1 MNKKIYLQLILF
13 FLLILLSLFFYKEY
27 FDKNTDVKKKI
38 TKKIEKEK
46 KFKQDNNKTTSNIVE
61 NLKYVSK
68 DLLGNIY
75 IVEADSAELIEK
87 KRNDI
92 VLMKVTAKIIQNND
106 DIIYIYSEFA
116 NYNKINSNTIF
127 EKNVRVNYGKQKLEA
142 NLMRLNFSENMIEIE
157 ESVNYI
163 NESLRIRADKAE
175 INLLSKKLNISMK
188 NDKDKIFINGQY

>member
-1 MNKKIYLQLILF
+1 MNKKIYLQLILI
-13 FLLILLSLFFYKEY
+13 FLLVVLSLFFYKEY
-27 FDKNTDVKKKI
+27 FDTNTDVKKI
-38 TKKIEKEK
+38 TKKIEKDK
-46 KFKQDNNKTTSNIVE
+46 KIKQDNNEATSNIIE

-68 DLLGNIY
+68 DLLGNTY
-75 IVEADSAELIEK
+75 IIEADSAELIEK
-87 KRNDI
+87 EKNNI
-92 VLMKVTAKIIQNND
+92 VLMKVTAKIIQKNE
-106 DIIYIYSEFA
+106 DIIYIYSEIA

-127 EKNVRVNYGKQKLEA
+127 EKNVKVNYGKQKLEA
-142 NLMRLNFSENMIEIE
+142 NLMRLNFSKNMIEIE

>member
-1 MNKKIYLQLILF
+1 MNKKIYLQLILI
-13 FLLILLSLFFYKEY
+13 FLLVVLSLFFYKEY
-27 FDKNTDVKKKI
+27 FNTNTDVKKI
-38 TKKIEKEK
+38 TKKIEKDK
-46 KFKQDNNKTTSNIVE
+46 KIKQDNNEATSNIIE

-68 DLLGNIY
+68 DLLGNTY
-75 IVEADSAELIEK
+75 IIEADSAELIEK
-87 KRNDI
+87 EKNNI
-92 VLMKVTAKIIQNND
+92 VLMKVTAKIIQKNE
-106 DIIYIYSEFA
+106 DIIYIYSEIA

-127 EKNVRVNYGKQKLEA
+127 EKNVKVNYGKQNLEA

>member
-1 MNKKIYLQLILF
+1 MNKKIYLQLILI
-13 FLLILLSLFFYKEY
+13 FLLVVLSLFFYKEY
-27 FDKNTDVKKKI
+27 FDTNTDVKKI
-38 TKKIEKEK
+38 TKKIEKDK
-46 KFKQDNNKTTSNIVE
+46 KIKQDNNEATSNIIE

-68 DLLGNIY
+68 DLLGNTY
-75 IVEADSAELIEK
+75 IIEADSAELIEK
-87 KRNDI
+87 EKNNI
-92 VLMKVTAKIIQNND
+92 VLMKVTAKIIQKNE
-106 DIIYIYSEFA
+106 DIIYIYSEIA

-127 EKNVRVNYGKQKLEA
+127 EKNVKVNYGKQKLEA

>member
-1 MNKKIYLQLILF
+1 MNKKIYLQLILI
-13 FLLILLSLFFYKEY
+13 FLLVVLSLFFYKEY
-27 FDKNTDVKKKI
+27 FNTNTDVKKI
-38 TKKIEKEK
+38 TKKIEKDK
-46 KFKQDNNKTTSNIVE
+46 KIKQDNNEATSNIIE

-68 DLLGNIY
+68 DLLGNTY
-75 IVEADSAELIEK
+75 IIEADSAELIEK
-87 KRNDI
+87 EKNNI
-92 VLMKVTAKIIQNND
+92 VLMKVTAKIIQKNE
-106 DIIYIYSEFA
+106 DIIYIYSEIA

-127 EKNVRVNYGKQKLEA
+127 EKNVKVNYGKQKLEA

>member
-1 MNKKIYLQLILF
+1 MNKKIYLQLILI
-13 FLLILLSLFFYKEY
+13 FLLVVLSLFFYKEY
-27 FDKNTDVKKKI
+27 FDTNTDVKKI
-38 TKKIEKEK
+38 TKKIEKDK
-46 KFKQDNNKTTSNIVE
+46 KIKQDNNEATSNIIE

-68 DLLGNIY
+68 DLLGNTY
-75 IVEADSAELIEK
+75 IIEADSAELIEK
-87 KRNDI
+87 EKNNI
-92 VLMKVTAKIIQNND
+92 VLMKVTAKIIQKNE
-106 DIIYIYSEFA
+106 DIIYIYSEIA

-127 EKNVRVNYGKQKLEA
+127 EKNVKVNYGKQKLEA

-188 NDKDKIFINGQY
+188 NDKNKIFINGQY